1 MSLIKNFLSY
11 RLNNLILRIKIIF
24 LNLFY
29 NKNRKKIF
37 VIGVAEHGNYGD
49 FAISEAQSIFLKDN
63 FDAPIIEISEEEISN
78 PLTYKRIKAML
89 GPDDIIFLQGGGNHG
104 NMYSFHEM
112 YRREI
117 IQTFKNN
124 RIVLFPQTYYFSDD
138 PEGKKQA
145 EISKNIYSSHPDLIL
160 AFRDRMSYSL
170 AKNAYTDNTVVFC
183 PDMVLY
189 LTGRFEKK
197 NNPESDIVVLFRSGK
212 EAKYQPNEKKPVI
225 QKLSEKYTLTF
236 NNHTAK
242 VKVTKDNR
250 YSLVKSQVELYAGS
264 DVVLTDKLHGAIF
277 AILTGTPCVMLSTFN
292 HKLKEF
298 YKIFE
303 NTDGYYFAD
312 TLDEIPDLVDKAYKT
327 KHCVNPE
334 FLSFYKNFS
343 DIIKREG
350 K

>member
-1 MSLIKNFLSY
+1 
-11 RLNNLILRIKIIF
+11 
-24 LNLFY
+24 
-29 NKNRKKIF
+29 
-37 VIGVAEHGNYGD
+37 
-49 FAISEAQSIFLKDN
+49 
-63 FDAPIIEISEEEISN
+63 
-78 PLTYKRIKAML
+78 
-89 GPDDIIFLQGGGNHG
+89 
-104 NMYSFHEM
+104 
-112 YRREI
+112 
-117 IQTFKNN
+117 
-124 RIVLFPQTYYFSDD
+124 
-138 PEGKKQA
+138 
-145 EISKNIYSSHPDLIL
+145 
-160 AFRDRMSYSL
+160 MSYSL

-197 NNPESDIVVLFRSGK
+197 NNPESDIVVLFRAGK

-334 FLSFYKNFS
+334 FLLFYKNFS

>member
-11 RLNNLILRIKIIF
+11 RFGNLILRIKII
-24 LNLFY
+24 LLSLFY
-29 NKNRKKIF
+29 NSKKKKFF

-49 FAISEAQSIFLKDN
+49 FAISEAQNLFLKDN
-63 FDAPIIEISEEEISN
+63 FDADIVEITEEEISN

-117 IQTFKNN
+117 IKTFRNN

-138 PEGKKQA
+138 ADGRKQA
-145 EISKNIYSSHPDLIL
+145 EISKEIYSSHPDLIL

-170 AKNAYTDNTVVFC
+170 ANDVYTKNTVIFC

-189 LTGRFEKK
+189 LNGRFVKK
-197 NNPESDIVVLFRSGK
+197 NNPESDIMVLFRAGK
-212 EAKYQPNEKKPVI
+212 EAKYQPEEKKAVT
-225 QKLSEKYTLTF
+225 QKLSEKYKLTF
-236 NNHTAK
+236 NNHTTK
-242 VKVTKDNR
+242 EKVTKENR

-277 AILTGTPCVMLSTFN
+277 SIVTGTPCVMLSTFN
-292 HKLKEF
+292 HKLREF
-298 YKIFE
+298 YKIFK
-303 NTDGYYFAD
+303 NIDGYYFAD
-312 TLDEIPDLVDKAYKT
+312 TLEEIPDLIDKAFEIKNCT
-327 KHCVNPE
+327 NPDLTE
-334 FLSFYKNFS
+334 HYQNL
-343 DIIKREG
+343 IETIKRED
-350 K
+350 